1 MCSFKDLLVYRLS
14 NDSQL
19 RTSLMVGG
27 FRSEALLELL
37 GLGHSQLRTS
47 LMVGGFR
54 SEGIVGI
61 IRPRPNVELFMR
73 RTKLRGVSKTRGLSF
88 L

>member
-1 MCSFKDLLVYRLS
+1 MCSFKDILVYRLS

-19 RTSLMVGG
+19 RTSLMVGE

-47 LMVGGFR
+47 LMVGEFR
-54 SEGIVGI
+54 SEALL
-61 IRPRPNVELFMR
+61 EL
-73 RTKLRGVSKTRGLSF
+73 LGLGQTSNF
-88 L
+88 S

>member
-27 FRSEALLELL
+27 FRSVTLLDLL

-54 SEGIVGI
+54 SEALL
-61 IRPRPNVELFMR
+61 EL
-73 RTKLRGVSKTRGLSF
+73 LGLGQTSNF
-88 L
+88 S